1 MKLAVPRRHR
11 SIALAYVLL
20 LVLVVIGRIV
30 ANGFLA
36 VDHIDEL
43 IDTGALIGFVALG
56 QGFVILAGG
65 VDLSIPWVVTASGI
79 LVSSFAGAQLFW
91 AVPLIFG
98 LCALVGLINGIG
110 VVFLGVPAIIMTLG
124 MYTTV
129 EGVLLLY
136 TNGNA
141 GGNAPPAV
149 VYLATAKW
157 GEIPV
162 LGVAWIV
169 LIVIV
174 TFTLAYTS
182 FGRRLYAVGLN
193 KRVALFSGVNVRFE
207 TCAVY
212 VISSL
217 AAGFAGIALAGYV
230 GETYL
235 GMGDP
240 YLFTSIAAV
249 AIGGASILGG
259 TGNYIGTVAGALTLA
274 VLDAVLPTLGFQP
287 SVLDIVYGTVILIA
301 VAAAALGSRAGG
313 RSAPKW
319 LFVPWSARRQQS
331 SSTKQLMAPDSLIE
345 PNVDD

>member
-1 MKLAVPRRHR
+1 MKLSVPRRHR

-20 LVLVVIGRIV
+20 LVLVVVGRIV

-79 LVSSFAGAQLFW
+79 LVSSFTGD
-91 AVPLIFG
+91 PNECSG
-98 LCALVGLINGIG
+98 PSRSSSGSRALVGLINGIG

-182 FGRRLYAVGLN
+182 FGRRLYAVGLTEG
-193 KRVALFSGVNVRFE
+193 S
-207 TCAVY
+207 
-212 VISSL
+212 
-217 AAGFAGIALAGYV
+217 
-230 GETYL
+230 
-235 GMGDP
+235 
-240 YLFTSIAAV
+240 
-249 AIGGASILGG
+249 
-259 TGNYIGTVAGALTLA
+259 
-274 VLDAVLPTLGFQP
+274 P
-287 SVLDIVYGTVILIA
+287 SF
-301 VAAAALGSRAGG
+301 RA
-313 RSAPKW
+313 
-319 LFVPWSARRQQS
+319 
-331 SSTKQLMAPDSLIE
+331 
-345 PNVDD
+345 